1 MVQEKP
7 QQALFR
13 SRAPIRLDLAGGWT
27 DVPPFSTEV
36 GGAVVN
42 ATINRYTYAT
52 LVPRDDEKIEITSA
66 DFDLF
71 LSVRNFK
78 ELEYDGNLDL
88 IKAAIQRLGI
98 QQGMNLFVR
107 CDAPPGSG
115 TGSSASIGVA
125 LIGLLNMV
133 QANRLSSYEIA
144 RLANLLETEELHI
157 AGGKQD
163 QYAAAIGGFNF
174 IEFKDPSVSVSPLHL
189 DASTITELEK
199 HLVLCYTG
207 KSRLSGNLITKV
219 MDAYRAGRASTV
231 NALKRMRD
239 IAIEMKSA
247 LLKGEVG
254 EFGRLL
260 QENWENQKQLD
271 ASQSTPQIES
281 LFATAAA
288 AGAVGGKALGAGG
301 GGCVLFL
308 SKPDHE
314 HQVRKALVAAGV
326 DIVDFNFEFGGLR
339 TWRSWN
345 GARIVD

>member
-1 MVQEKP
+1 MEEP
-7 QQALFR
+7 LYR
-13 SRAPIRLDLAGGWT
+13 SRAPIRVDLAGGWT
-27 DVPPFSTEV
+27 DVPFFAAER

-52 LVPRDDEKIEITSA
+52 LAARSDEKIEITSA
-66 DFDLF
+66 DFQQF
-71 LSVRNFK
+71 LSVRNFR

-88 IKAAIQRLGI
+88 IKAAISRLGI
-98 QQGMNLFVR
+98 QRGMNLFVR

-125 LIGLLNMV
+125 LIGLLNML
-133 QANRLSSYEIA
+133 QDNRLSCYEIA

-174 IEFKDPSVSVSPLHL
+174 MEFGDTAVNVSPLHL
-189 DASTITELEK
+189 DTSVVTELEK

-207 KSRLSGNLITKV
+207 KSRLSGNLITTV
-219 MDAYRAGRASTV
+219 QEAYQAGRPQTV
-231 NALKRMRD
+231 GALERMRD
-239 IAIEMKSA
+239 VAVEMKSA
-247 LLKGEVG
+247 LLKGQVG

-260 QENWENQKQLD
+260 QENWENQKQLHPSITTSQID
-271 ASQSTPQIES
+271 A
-281 LFATAAA
+281 LFEAAQA

-308 SKPDHE
+308 SQPDRE
-314 HQVRKALVAAGV
+314 HDVRTALEKSGV
-326 DIVDFNFEFGGLR
+326 QILDFNFEFGGLR
-339 TWRSWN
+339 TWSSWN